1 MRKQYI
7 TTLLLA
13 ALIATGA
20 SNCSISKKAAIQGY
34 QTIPDSE
41 TKILVGH
48 IPRRVL
54 ETDTAFA
61 WFKNNMQFGSADAAA
76 VQVFTARATQFSV
89 IVYAGTWC
97 HDSQYLLPVF
107 FRLVDKSGYPLDK
120 VKLVGV
126 DRNKKAPDGSHERWN
141 IINVPTFIILDN
153 NGKEVGRV
161 VEYGKYGVIDKEL
174 GEIVSRL

>member
-1 MRKQYI
+1 MRKQHI
-7 TTLLLA
+7 TALLLA

-20 SNCSISKKAAIQGY
+20 SNCSIAKKAAAQGY

-41 TKILVGH
+41 AKVLIGQ
-48 IPRRVL
+48 IPRSVL
-54 ETDTAFA
+54 ENDTAFA
-61 WFKNNMQFGSADAAA
+61 WFKNNMRFGSADAAA
-76 VQVFTARATQFSV
+76 VQAFTARAKQFSV

-97 HDSQYLLPVF
+97 HDSQNLLPVF

-141 IINVPTFIILDN
+141 IINVPTFIVLDN